1 MENQDHRERS
11 EGKTL
16 EPREHDVSRA
26 GDKKE
31 DDEDDGVKTS
41 PEVLHTLEVP
51 EAQAVAQADLFG
63 EVRDLPV
70 LVDIGIQPVA
80 GVFGIRDGKE
90 VDETRHK
97 GYEQHPEGPPAPEC
111 EVSGNWRG
119 AAVRP
124 T

>member
-1 MENQDHRERS
+1 MENQHHAKRS
-11 EGKTL
+11 ESETL
-16 EPREHDVSRA
+16 DPCEHDVSRA

-31 DDEDDGVKTS
+31 DDEDDRVQAS

-70 LVDIGIQPVA
+70 LVDVRVKPIA

-90 VDETRHK
+90 VDKAGHQ
-97 GYEQHPEGPPAPEC
+97 GYEQYPEGPPAPEC
-111 EVSGNWRG
+111 EGSGSW
-119 AAVRP
+119 
-124 T
+124 